1 VEKIKIRFWDGTEGY
16 FEKGKAILDVLDQS
30 FPDLRNKTVAAKV
43 NGESVDLNE
52 KLFFDCELEFLN
64 SNSPEGEKVFW
75 HSTSHIMAGA
85 VKELFPE
92 VKLGIGPAIDEG
104 FYYDFDKDTPF
115 TSEDLERIE
124 KRMYEIVA
132 RDYPFEK
139 RKLTKS
145 EALELFKKEGETY
158 KIELLSELDDDSVT
172 IYKHDQF
179 IDLCKGPHL
188 HSTGKVKSFKLV
200 KVAGAYWKGSEKN
213 KMLQRIYGISY
224 SNEEKLRLYL
234 DKIEKAK
241 ERDHR
246 KLGKELEL
254 FSIYDEAGAGL
265 VFWHPKGAIIRRTIE
280 EFWIKEHQKAGY
292 QIVYTP
298 HIAKLDLWEKSG
310 HTDFYTEYMYPSMK
324 PEEEEYQ
331 LKPMNCPFH
340 MLIYQSKIRSY
351 RDLPFKLAELG
362 TVYRYE
368 RSGVLHGLMRVRSIT
383 QDDAHIF
390 CSPEQL
396 EDEVIKLLDFTLF
409 LLKSFGF
416 SEYQIFLATRP
427 EKFIGEIEDW
437 EKATESLRMALQK
450 HRLKCDVD
458 GGGGAFYGPKI
469 DLHIKDALGRPWQ
482 CTTIQF
488 DFNLPERFDLTY
500 VGEDGKPHRPFI
512 IHRALLGA
520 LERFFGVLIEHYA
533 GAFPLWLSPVQV
545 VVMPITSE
553 INDYASEVVKRLL
566 EKDFRVKLDS
576 RSEKI
581 NYRIREAETRK
592 TPYMFIVGK
601 REKNENKV
609 SVRKHKKGDLGAFN
623 LDEIISQLEEERKNK
638 LTDFSEDDS

>member
-1 VEKIKIRFWDGTEGY
+1 VKFSNGSEILYD
-16 FEKGKAILDVLDQS
+16 KGITFSEILDRSFSDLKDKAI
-30 FPDLRNKTVAAKV
+30 AAKI
-43 NGESVDLNE
+43 NGELVDLDE
-52 KLFFDCELEFLN
+52 KLLYECLLEFITPD
-64 SNSPEGEKVFW
+64 SPEGEKIFW

-85 VKELFPE
+85 VKDLFPE
-92 VKLGIGPAIDEG
+92 VKLGIGPAIEEG
-104 FYYDFDKDTPF
+104 FYYDFDRDTPF
-115 TSEDLERIE
+115 SLEDLEKIE
-124 KRMYEIVA
+124 KRMNEIVKN
-132 RDYPFEK
+132 DFPFQR
-139 RKLTKS
+139 RKLPKS
-145 EALELFKKEGETY
+145 EALMLFKKENETY
-158 KIELLSELDDDSVT
+158 KIEIISELEEDTVT
-172 IYKHDQF
+172 LYEHDRF
-179 IDLCKGPHL
+179 IDLCRGPHL
-188 HSTGKVKSFKLV
+188 LSTGMIKSFKLI
-200 KVAGAYWKGSEKN
+200 KVAGAYWRGSEKN
-213 KMLQRIYGISY
+213 RMLQRIYGISY
-224 SNEEKLRLYL
+224 PTEQKLKLYL
-234 DKIEKAK
+234 EKIEKAK

-254 FSIYDEAGAGL
+254 YSFYEEAGAGL
-265 VFWHPKGAIIRRTIE
+265 VFWHPKGAVIRKTIE
-280 EFWIKEHQKAGY
+280 DFWIKEHQMAGY
-292 QIVYTP
+292 ELVYTP
-298 HIAKLDLWEKSG
+298 HIAKLELWKKSG
-310 HTDFYTEYMYPSMK
+310 HTDFYAEYMYQSIRA
-324 PEEEEYQ
+324 EDEEYQ

-396 EDEVIKLLDFTLF
+396 EDEVIKLLDFTLH

-416 SEYQIFLATRP
+416 SDYQIYLATRP
-427 EKFIGEIEDW
+427 EKFIGETKDW
-437 EKATESLRMALQK
+437 DKATDTLKIALKK
-450 HRLKCDVD
+450 HQLEYNMDEA
-458 GGGGAFYGPKI
+458 GGAFYGPKI

-553 INDYASEVVKRLL
+553 IKNYARKVADLL
-566 EKDFRVKLDS
+566 LKKGLRVKLDD

-581 NYRIREAETRK
+581 NYRIREAEIQK
-592 TPYMFIVGK
+592 IPYMFIVGK
-601 REKNENKV
+601 REEKENKV
-609 SVRKHKKGDLGAFN
+609 SVRKHRKGDLGTFE
-623 LDEIISQLEEERKNK
+623 LDEIVSQLTKEI
-638 LTDFSEDDS
+638 EDKTTGL